1 MTSIEAWVIAF
12 EATALSA
19 SLRTSI
25 WLYPIINTLHIIGLG
40 MLLGAMTVLDL
51 RLLGWRKRVLVSSLS
66 QVTLPVAAGG
76 LLIAVIAGVLLL
88 IARPLDYIF
97 NGLFQIKM
105 GLLLLA
111 LVNVWWCVGSAGW
124 RAALGDAVVNRS
136 VRVSAALSLAL
147 WLAIIF
153 AGRMVGYR

>member
-1 MTSIEAWVIAF
+1 MASIESWIIAF

-19 SLRTSI
+19 GLRTSI

-40 MLLGAMTVLDL
+40 ILLGAMAILDL

-66 QVTLPVAAGG
+66 LVVLPVAATG
-76 LLIAVIAGVLLL
+76 LLIAVIAGVLLFV
-88 IARPLDYIF
+88 ARPLDYIF
-97 NGLFQIKM
+97 SGLFQIKL

-111 LVNVWWCVGSAGW
+111 LVNAWWCVGSAGW
-124 RAALGDAVVNRS
+124 RVALTDGAVSGS
-136 VRVSAALSLAL
+136 VRASAALSLGL